1 MEFLPLGYQ
10 DWEASSLPR
19 YKLEKRPRGLC
30 VIINNVNFE
39 GHAERGG
46 AEFDEKALKRLFMD
60 LLFTVHVYK
69 DLQRNQM
76 LSVAASFANKD
87 HSNFDA
93 FIFIVMSHGGNG
105 DTIYGVRGRSARVE
119 DLMSEFKAANCP
131 TLRNKPKLF
140 FIQTCRGSLNET
152 LSPALGDADVNSA
165 PAFAGDS
172 TLPRGVCPQ
181 EADFLLAFA
190 TAPGYKAW
198 RIPQTGSLF
207 IQVSVIDSAH
217 A

>member
-1 MEFLPLGYQ
+1 MEFLPLGYRVR
-10 DWEASSLPR
+10 EPSCLPL
-19 YKLEKRPRGLC
+19 YKLEKRPRGMC

-39 GHAERGG
+39 GHGERGG
-46 AEFDEKALKRLFMD
+46 AGFDKKALKRLFTD
-60 LLFTVHVYK
+60 LLFTVHVFK

-76 LSVAASFANKD
+76 LNVAASFAKKD
-87 HSNFDA
+87 HRNFDA
-93 FIFIVMSHGGNG
+93 IIFIVMSHGGNG
-105 DTIYGVRGRSARVE
+105 DIIYGVKGRSARVE

-152 LSPALGDADVNSA
+152 LSPALGDADANSA

-198 RIPQTGSLF
+198 RIPETGSPF
-207 IQVSVIDSAH
+207 IQASVNN
-217 A
+217 